1 MDRLSVILFLLIPLC
16 VNSVIAQNPALDSL
30 QSQLHA
36 ADDIEKISIYI
47 ELMKVTQQD
56 SPHDALDYADEAEKL
71 LLHHPDRILESQLLT
86 RTGWVYYYLNDYD
99 TAMDHAKKSELIAH
113 EITNPEQIAGSKLL
127 RGRLL
132 RQQDRY
138 EFALAALD
146 SALVLTDL
154 TDTPLLKAAIL
165 NEAGTIYR
173 RKGESFRALESHEQA
188 LELLEPTGD
197 MPSLASTYNFMGI
210 MHDIIGNYDQS
221 LKFHLQSLA
230 AREQFNDRRGM
241 AASMT
246 NIGTLHQ
253 RIGQYSEALAF
264 YELSLPIWRELQ
276 ANDPLA
282 STLNNIGAVYE
293 LMKQFDQA
301 RNYYEEAYE
310 YWKDSGNLYSISISL
325 ENLGAIYMYLGEVD
339 RALEFKKQSL
349 QNHEQLGNTRGIS
362 NTLNSLASI
371 YLKMNQ
377 SDLALSAAHQ
387 SLLTAHETKSWS
399 LIRNAHEILSEIYE
413 SAGNYEQALEHHK
426 LYKTAD
432 DTLFNSDSQSVIAE
446 LQEQYRTRQQQQQIE
461 LLQQERELQ
470 NLWFVILS
478 GGFLLALVVPGYL
491 YNRYK
496 LKVRVREQLHHAEMQ
511 KARLYADSVEARTKL
526 LHAEN
531 ERKSR
536 ELEDARSL
544 QLSLLPEVLPQS
556 KFATVAAFMETAAE
570 VGGDYYDAART
581 DDDTL
586 TLCIGDATGHGTRA
600 GLLVTA
606 VKSLFNLMSD
616 EKDLKLIMQRCSAAI
631 KKMNLP
637 RLYMA
642 FALVRLKDQ
651 TLELVGAGMPPAL
664 IYRSKTRKVERIDLK
679 GMPLG
684 SVPDY
689 PYINNTVSL
698 GDNDVL
704 LLMTD
709 GFPELSGSNGNMIG
723 YETAAGLL
731 ASSGMLSPES
741 IIDHFRKTAHEWIQS
756 ERPNDDMT
764 FVVLKKN
771 PVKNYSGINHDRPDD
786 DISEEKLVPD
796 PGSS

>member
-16 VNSVIAQNPALDSL
+16 VNTVQAQHSTLDSL

-36 ADDIEKISIYI
+36 AGEIEKISIFI

-56 SPHDALDYADEAEKL
+56 SPHDALVYADEAEKL
-71 LLHHPDRILESQLLT
+71 LLQHPDRILESQLLT

-99 TAMDHAKKSELIAH
+99 TAMDFARQSEQVAFD
-113 EITNPEQIAGSKLL
+113 ITNPEQIAGSKLL

-138 EFALAALD
+138 ELALAALD
-146 SALVLTDL
+146 SALILTDL
-154 TDTPLLKAAIL
+154 TDAPLLKAAIL
-165 NEAGTIYR
+165 NEAGTVYR
-173 RKGESFRALESHEQA
+173 RKGESARALEYHERA
-188 LELLEPTGD
+188 LELLGPTGD
-197 MPSLASTYNFMGI
+197 TPSLSSTYNFIGI

-230 AREQFNDRRGM
+230 SRELLNDRRGM

-253 RIGQYSEALAF
+253 RIGQYPEALAF
-264 YELSLPIWRELQ
+264 YEQSLPIWRELQ

-293 LMKQFDQA
+293 LMGQYDQA
-301 RNYYEEAYE
+301 RDFYEEAYE
-310 YWKDSGNLYSISISL
+310 YWKESGNLYSISISL
-325 ENLGAIYMYLGEVD
+325 ENLGAIYMYLGDVD
-339 RALEFKKQSL
+339 RALEFKRQSL
-349 QNHEQLGNTRGIS
+349 KNHEQLGNTRGIS
-362 NTLNSLASI
+362 NTLNSIASI
-371 YLKMNQ
+371 YLKMNHP
-377 SDLALSAAHQ
+377 DLALSAAHQ

-413 SAGNYEQALEHHK
+413 STGNYEQALEHHK
-426 LYKTAD
+426 LYKAAD

-446 LQEQYRTRQQQQQIE
+446 MQEQYRTRQQQQQIE

-478 GGFLLALVVPGYL
+478 GGFLLALVVPGFL

-531 ERKSR
+531 ERKSM
-536 ELEDARSL
+536 ELEDARRL
-544 QLSLLPEVLPQS
+544 QLSMLPEVLPQS
-556 KFATVAAFMETAAE
+556 RYATVAAYMETAAE
-570 VGGDYYDAART
+570 VGGDYYDAARS
-581 DDDTL
+581 DDDSL

-616 EKDLKLIMQRCSAAI
+616 EKDLKLIMQRCSSAI

-642 FALVRLKDQ
+642 FAMVRLRDH

-664 IYRSKTRKVERIDLK
+664 IYRSKTGKVERIDLK

-689 PYINNTVSL
+689 PYVKHTVSL
-698 GDNDVL
+698 ENYDVL

-709 GFPELSGSNGNMIG
+709 GFPELSNGDGKMLG
-723 YETAAGLL
+723 YEFAEGLL
-731 ASSGMLSPES
+731 ASSGTLSPES
-741 IIDHFRKTAHEWIQS
+741 IIKRFRETSQEWIKTG
-756 ERPNDDMT
+756 RPNDDMT
-764 FVVLKKN
+764 FVVLRKN
-771 PVKNYSGINHDRPDD
+771 PVKILSVTDHNSPGGEL
-786 DISEEKLVPD
+786 SEEKLVSD
-796 PGSS
+796 SGSL

>member
-16 VNSVIAQNPALDSL
+16 VNSLKAQNPTLDSL
-30 QSQLHA
+30 QSQLHTSGE
-36 ADDIEKISIYI
+36 IEKISIFI
-47 ELMKVTQQD
+47 ELVKLTQQD
-56 SPHDALDYADEAEKL
+56 SPHVALDYAVEAENL
-71 LLHHPDRILESQLLT
+71 LKQYPDKILESQLLT

-99 TAMDHAKKSELIAH
+99 TAMDLAKQSEQVALDIA
-113 EITNPEQIAGSKLL
+113 NPEQIAGSKLL

-138 EFALAALD
+138 ELALAALD
-146 SALVLTDL
+146 SAMVLTEM
-154 TDTPLLKAAIL
+154 TDTPYLKAAIL
-165 NEAGTIYR
+165 NEAGTVYR
-173 RKGESFRALESHEQA
+173 RQGESVQALEHHLRALEI
-188 LELLEPTGD
+188 LEPTGNIRE
-197 MPSLASTYNFMGI
+197 LASTYNFIGI

-230 AREQFNDRRGM
+230 AREQLNDRRGM

-253 RIGQYSEALAF
+253 RIGQYPESLSF
-264 YELSLPIWRELQ
+264 YEQSLPIWRELQ
-276 ANDPLA
+276 AEDPLA

-293 LMKQFDQA
+293 LMGQFEQA

-325 ENLGAIYMYLGEVD
+325 ENLGAIYMYLGD
-339 RALEFKKQSL
+339 TDQALEFKRQSL
-349 QNHEQLGNTRGIS
+349 KNHEQLGNTRGIS
-362 NTLNSLASI
+362 NTLNSIASI
-371 YLKMNQ
+371 YLKLNQ
-377 SDLALSAAHQ
+377 PDLALSTAHQ

-413 SAGNYEQALEHHK
+413 STGNYEQALEHHK
-426 LYKTAD
+426 LYKAAD
-432 DTLFNSDSQSVIAE
+432 DTLFNSDSQSLIAE

-461 LLQQERELQ
+461 MLQQERELQ

-478 GGFLLALVVPGYL
+478 GGFLLALVVPGYF

-536 ELEDARSL
+536 ELEDARRL
-544 QLSLLPEVLPQS
+544 QLSMLPEVLPQS
-556 KFATVAAFMETAAE
+556 RFVTVAAYMETATE
-570 VGGDYYDAART
+570 VGGDYYDAARS

-606 VKSLFNLMSD
+606 VKSLFNLMSN
-616 EKDLKLIMQRCSAAI
+616 EEDLTLMMQRCSAAI

-642 FALVRLKDQ
+642 FAMVRLKDQ

-664 IYRSKTRKVERIDLK
+664 IYRSKSGKVESIDLK

-689 PYINNTVSL
+689 PYVKNTVTL
-698 GDNDVL
+698 GDNDIV

-709 GFPELSGSNGNMIG
+709 GFPELISGNGKMLG

-731 ASSGMLSPES
+731 ASARTLSPES
-741 IIDHFRKTAHEWIQS
+741 IIKRFREAAHEWIQTG
-756 ERPNDDMT
+756 RPNDDMT

-771 PVKNYSGINHDRPDD
+771 PVNNLSDEDYNQQIREISSAAQPDT
-786 DISEEKLVPD
+786 
-796 PGSS
+796 